1 LFSFR
6 DFCFLFL
13 TQEARIT
20 ASSIGISLINFSL
33 SLESLLLEFFLRKS
47 KLLLDKILNSTI
59 VEEVSL
65 DFSLLDGG
73 RDGST
78 DNTEDEDSDGEEVL
92 EVSEVGELIRLS
104 VGHLGVGGGRSDD
117 GDVVAVGDDGDASQD
132 PEDVVPGTDAGGGAG
147 DGALEF
153 VDELV
158 RVDADFNQVVEEGGD
173 TGPGEDGGEHHHVT
187 VLDGD
192 LEVVSRSGGVTTL
205 LSLLPEFNT
214 LFFTFV
220 GGGLDLSV
228 GVVASLAALTRAAA
242 AEVGAETRKEAAE
255 SIRALLEGGHDLGN
269 EEFSDVTD
277 EGHDNL
283 LGGHLSAKLIN
294 TNLIRHFGP
303 DGDGEDGEVGG
314 DKVEGERLEDEFVF
328 VFLIGSAVF
337 EVIED
342 ISEDGSELGEDDGSD
357 G

>member
-1 LFSFR
+1 VIFSF
-6 DFCFLFL
+6 FFVVL

-33 SLESLLLEFFLRKS
+33 SLECLLLKFFFRKS
-47 KLLLDKILNSTI
+47 ELLLDEILDSTI
-59 VEEVSL
+59 IEEVSL
-65 DFSLLDGG
+65 NFSLLDGG
-73 RDGST
+73 RDGAT
-78 DNTEDEDSDGEEVL
+78 DNSDEDSDGEEVL
-92 EVSEVGELIRLS
+92 EVGEISELIGVS
-104 VGHLGVGGGRSDD
+104 VSHLGVGGGGSDD
-117 GDVVAVGDDGDASQD
+117 GDVVAVGDDGDAGQD
-132 PEDVVPGTDAGGGAG
+132 PEDVVPGTDTGGGAG

-158 RVDADFNQVVEEGGD
+158 SIDADFDQVVEEGGD
-173 TGPGEDGGEHHHVT
+173 TSPGEDGGEHHHVA
-187 VLDGD
+187 VLDSD
-192 LEVVSRSGGVTTL
+192 LKVVSRSGGVATL
-205 LSLLPEFNT
+205 LSLLPEFDT
-214 LFFTFV
+214 LFFAFV
-220 GGGLDLSV
+220 GGGLDLFV
-228 GVVASLAALTRAAA
+228 GVVASLAALARAAA

-255 SIRALLEGGHDLGN
+255 SIRALLEGSHDLGN
-269 EEFSDVTD
+269 EEFSDVAD